1 MKKLSLSLLAA
12 AAALALQACD
22 VRVHDAPSS
31 GSSAAVSEQP
41 APASS
46 SESTTASSDTSTTT
60 AASSASAPAG
70 SASMPADQTAGAGMQ
85 SPSLESP
92 PLSPNTSEMGA
103 NAPAQPGGAQLG
115 TAPAM
120 DATAGGAAA
129 PTELARFLEQN
140 PPGVRKQEES
150 ASKKPEGDKAGKTEA
165 KRDTAKDTKS

>member
-22 VRVHDAPSS
+22 IRVHDTPSS
-31 GSSAAVSEQP
+31 GSTAAVSEQP

-103 NAPAQPGGAQLG
+103 NAPAQPGAQFG

-120 DATAGGAAA
+120 DATAGGTAA

-150 ASKKPEGDKAGKTEA
+150 ASKKPDGDKAGKTEA